1 MLFLDYNPE
10 LTALEY
16 EVYRFVSKNLA
27 SVSKMKMK
35 ELAKE
40 THTSYKLPKKVRRLA
55 MKSVLSE
62 KVASNNLVAVE
73 GLSFDAPKTKEFKQ
87 VLANLT
93 IDSKVLVVLES
104 ENDFAALS
112 ARNLPKVS
120 VVTAD
125 NISVLDIVS
134 NDKMLVTQTALTQ
147 IEEVLA

>member
-1 MLFLDYNPE
+1 M
-10 LTALEY
+10 
-16 EVYRFVSKNLA
+16 
-27 SVSKMKMK
+27 
-35 ELAKE
+35 
-40 THTSYKLPKKVRRLA
+40 
-55 MKSVLSE
+55 SE

-93 IDSKVLVVLES
+93 IDSKVLVVLET

-112 ARNLPKVS
+112 ARNLPSVS

-125 NISVLDIVS
+125 NVSVLDVVS
-134 NDKMLVTQTALTQ
+134 ADKMLVTQTALTQ

>member
-1 MLFLDYNPE
+1 
-10 LTALEY
+10 
-16 EVYRFVSKNLA
+16 
-27 SVSKMKMK
+27 
-35 ELAKE
+35 
-40 THTSYKLPKKVRRLA
+40 

>member
-1 MLFLDYNPE
+1 Y
-10 LTALEY
+10 
-16 EVYRFVSKNLA
+16 
-27 SVSKMKMK
+27 
-35 ELAKE
+35 
-40 THTSYKLPKKVRRLA
+40 SYKLPKKVRRLA